1 MIVIK
6 HIPFNPESLIPLST
20 TYSAVDIQTT
30 GEPLTSDAQPSTSAL
45 ADVQPLTTANVQP
58 STSAALDIQPLVTAN
73 VQPSTSEAADVQRS
87 TLAAADVQPSTS
99 AAADAQPTAPGTVF
113 ILDFDKTRL
122 PKHTYT
128 EFYDIFQ
135 VEQQSLEIDGAI
147 DFEKNQKRWTN
158 YVNR

>member
-73 VQPSTSEAADVQRS
+73 VQPSTS
-87 TLAAADVQPSTS
+87 AAADVQPSTS

-113 ILDFDKTRL
+113 ILDFEKTRL